1 MPLPKLPSKPATI
14 LLAEDYPA
22 TPAPRSAA
30 PAASRKAAAPAAVQA
45 AVQAVPSPKPAAK
58 PKALPVPAPVIAAAP
73 APAAAA
79 PKARANAATKIKQV
93 AALMVAK
100 PVAPVAPVAA
110 APAPAPVPV
119 AAAKPA
125 AKAKAPAAPAARA
138 KVTPITEKPHP
149 AKHKPVEVPIK
160 SSASRAADKSGVT
173 KLFVLDTNVLMHD
186 PSSLFRFEE
195 HDVYLPMMTLEELDN
210 HKKGMTEV
218 ARNARQV
225 SRTLDALVGNT
236 DDDAIENGIP
246 LSKLGNKDAKG
257 RLFFQT
263 RLQSADLPMGLP
275 VGKADNQILAVV
287 RSLESE
293 QPQRPVV
300 LVSKDINMRIK
311 ARALGLPAED
321 YFNDHVMEDTDLLY
335 SGIVQLPDD
344 FWNKHGKDME
354 SWQENKGGVSSTY
367 YRVTGP
373 FVPSMLVNQFIYLE
387 PKNGEAPFY
396 GQVKQITGK
405 TAVLQTLRDFSHS
418 KNNVW
423 GVTARNREQNFALN
437 LLMNPECDFVTLLG
451 QAGTGKTLLALA
463 AGLAQVLETKL
474 YNEIIVTRVT
484 VPVGEDIGFLPGTEE
499 EKMSPWMGAFD
510 DNLEVLNKSDSDGGE
525 WGRAATQDLIRSRI
539 KIKSLNFMRGRT
551 FVNKFLIIDE
561 AQNLTPKQVK
571 TLVTRAGP
579 GTKILCLGN
588 IAQIDTPYLT
598 EGSSGLTY
606 VVDRFKGWS
615 HSGHVTLARGERSR
629 LADHASE
636 VL

>member
-1 MPLPKLPSKPATI
+1 MPLPKIPSKPAT
-14 LLAEDYPA
+14 LLPVNEYPKAEPGKSPVRA
-22 TPAPRSAA
+22 V
-30 PAASRKAAAPAAVQA
+30 AAAPVEADPVEDLISGKAV
-45 AVQAVPSPKPAAK
+45 PAAK
-58 PKALPVPAPVIAAAP
+58 STRARKGKATPLAAVPAPVAERPVQP
-73 APAAAA
+73 A
-79 PKARANAATKIKQV
+79 T
-93 AALMVAK
+93 VAK
-100 PVAPVAPVAA
+100 L
-110 APAPAPVPV
+110 
-119 AAAKPA
+119 KE
-125 AKAKAPAAPAARA
+125 
-138 KVTPITEKPHP
+138 TDMDEPHP
-149 AKHKPVEVPIK
+149 AKHKPVEVNVK
-160 SSASRAADKSGVT
+160 SSTSRKADRSGKT
-173 KLFVLDTNVLMHD
+173 KVFVLDTNVLMHD
-186 PSSLFRFEE
+186 PTCLFRFEE
-195 HDVYLPMMTLEELDN
+195 HDVYLPMMTLEELDD
-210 HKKGMTEV
+210 HKKGMSEV

-225 SRTLDALVGNT
+225 SRTLDALIADI
-236 DDDAIENGIP
+236 DDDTIEAGIE
-246 LSKLGNKDAKG
+246 LAKLGNKDAKG

-263 RLQSADLPMGLP
+263 KLQNGPTLPEGLP
-275 VGKADNQILAVV
+275 VGKADNQILGVV
-287 RSLESE
+287 KALAAE
-293 QPQRPVV
+293 QPDRAIV

-311 ARALGLPAED
+311 ARALALPAED
-321 YFNDHVMEDTDLLY
+321 YFNDHVLEDTDLLY

-344 FWNKHGKDME
+344 FWDKHGKNME
-354 SWQENKGGVSSTY
+354 SWQDTRNGTTF

-373 FVPSMLVNQFIYLE
+373 FINSLLVNQFVYLE
-387 PKNGEAPFY
+387 SDDSPFQA
-396 GQVKQITGK
+396 QVKEINGK
-405 TAVLQTLRDFSHS
+405 TAVLQVLRDYSHT
-418 KNNVW
+418 KNSVW
-423 GVTARNREQNFALN
+423 GITARNREQNFALN

-463 AGLAQVLETKL
+463 AGLAQVLETKQ

-510 DNLEVLNKSDSDGGE
+510 DNLEVLNKSDNDAGD

-561 AQNLTPKQVK
+561 AQNLTPKQMK

-629 LADHASE
+629 LADHASD